1 MAKTI
6 PEIQQLVAG
15 HLQDAAAKLSSDE
28 LKAAIEEALGGR
40 YSKDRPRM
48 LVVDLT
54 GNGAQY
60 EWDLSAVTG
69 WQSGFSQ
76 IVQIEYPQGEQ
87 TPIFLD
93 NDDWTFYESPTA
105 RFLRFAFALT
115 SGKKARVQ
123 FTATHGLDASSMPE
137 ADFYA
142 LGALAASL
150 AAQRLAAL
158 YAQIGDSSIAADTV
172 NYRTK
177 SQEYMTLAR
186 RLEKDYENLLGT
198 DPERTAPA
206 ASRTQ
211 QWKGDTAG
219 GDRLTH

>member
-6 PEIQQLVAG
+6 PEIQQRVAG
-15 HLQDAAAKLSSDE
+15 HIQDAAGKLSSDE

-40 YSKDRPRM
+40 YSKDRPRR

-54 GNGAQY
+54 SNGTQY
-60 EWDLSAVTG
+60 EWALSAVSG
-69 WQSGFSQ
+69 WQDGFSQ
-76 IVQIEYPQGEQ
+76 VVQIEYPQGER
-87 TPIFLD
+87 TPIFLET
-93 NDDWTFYESPTA
+93 DDWTIYESPTG
-105 RFLRFAFALT
+105 RFLRFRFALT

-123 FTATHGLDASSMPE
+123 FTAPHAVDASSLPD

-142 LGALAASL
+142 IGALAASL
-150 AAQRLAAL
+150 AAQRLSAL
-158 YAQIGDSSIAADTV
+158 YAQIGDSSIGADTV

-177 SQEYMTLAR
+177 SQEYAALAR
-186 RLEKDYENLLGT
+186 RLEKDYANLLGT

-206 ASRTQ
+206 ASRTAA
-211 QWKGDTAG
+211 WKGDTAG

>member
-1 MAKTI
+1 MPKTI
-6 PEIQQLVAG
+6 ADYRTLVAG
-15 HLQDAAAKLSSDE
+15 QIQDAAGKLPSADLTAS
-28 LKAAIEEALGGR
+28 IEEAIAGR

-54 GNGAQY
+54 GDGAKY
-60 EWDLSAVTG
+60 EWDLATLTG

-76 IVQIEYPQGEQ
+76 VVGIEYPQGERA
-87 TPIFLD
+87 PIFLE
-93 NDDWTFYESPTA
+93 NDDWRIYDSPTA

-115 SGKKARVQ
+115 SGKKARVR
-123 FTATHGLDASSMPE
+123 FTAAHSIDASTVPD

-142 LGALAASL
+142 VGALAASL
-150 AAQRLAAL
+150 AARRLSAV
-158 YAQIGDSSIAADTV
+158 YAQIGDSTIPADAV

-177 SQEYMTLAR
+177 SQEYAALAR
-186 RLEKDYENLLGT
+186 QLENDYENLLGT

-206 ASRTQ
+206 ASRTVP
-211 QWKGDTAG
+211 WKGETAG